1 MILIAF
7 RCRPRQGVE
16 ADLERAGMRMYELAS
31 QMPGF
36 VSYKDYTAA
45 DGENVALVEFESLE
59 TLQAWRDHPE
69 HVEIQRRAREEFFTE
84 YHIQVCN
91 VVRDYGF
98 P

>member
-1 MILIAF
+1 MIVVAF
-7 RCRPRQGVE
+7 RCRARQGVAAE
-16 ADLERAGMRMYELAS
+16 LERAGMRMYEIAS

-36 VSYKDYTAA
+36 ISYKDYAAA
-45 DGENVALVEFESLE
+45 DDESIALVEFESLE

-91 VVRDYGF
+91 VIRDYGF